1 MERERSPSGRTRVPG
16 RVFSGTG
23 VAIVSPPGHPPATS
37 PEPAMSD
44 LRPVRLSPLVLAFAG
59 ALLAACGSGSDS
71 DAFVLRTTSKA
82 ATPGDTTSLDG
93 LWMAYLA
100 SEAFSGLTDLNGD
113 GDTADDVA
121 VAVELDSQDE
131 FELGVA
137 ANRAIVLDDQVYLVV
152 AETEDGVDW
161 NGDTVQDDVVLLH
174 WSKITGVVDFVD
186 VFADAAAS
194 TFVVEPRLY
203 YRSAS
208 TPVGADETTLRFVDS
223 TQPVLPVAVES
234 VIGGGQLDPI
244 PRAEKRGLL
253 FLTLDEAGTQDL
265 NGDGDMT
272 DANVLAL
279 LDGTDAA
286 GRVVNVALALRDGST
301 PFAAFVQGTSDWT
314 VAFLVDELGQG
325 NTNLNAQGLFG
336 QPLLPESCAGTPDTD
351 TNDQILHYLEF
362 AEFVAGTA
370 TPVNTGLVGEDRILI
385 LTGFV
390 ATVASEADS
399 NCDLNED
406 GDTSDLVAR
415 WVATVVPVVPERDAD
430 LMHALATAL
439 PGGSFGLSVL
449 QDRLIAVVDEA
460 ADEQN
465 IDGKAGEHDLVG
477 WINPAASNP
486 VWKFSHQSPN
496 TPSFG
501 TGVFDSQGD
510 SEPFAGTSWMADE
523 SVDGRLG
530 LTFLEEVPRDG
541 NGNIGSLNTNFEC
554 TLVAK
559 DADTTD
565 ALPVWADFEENRNT
579 LDFDGVGYAL
589 DKNNAGIVLQG
600 AYAYFRVSEADDN
613 RDYNADGAK
622 NDVVVMR
629 NPLTTCDPV
638 PMATSNSLT
647 SPVITTGDRAAAFQS
662 SESQAGI
669 DFNDDGDT
677 TDLVVRYFLL
687 P

>member
-1 MERERSPSGRTRVPG
+1 
-16 RVFSGTG
+16 
-23 VAIVSPPGHPPATS
+23 
-37 PEPAMSD
+37 
-44 LRPVRLSPLVLAFAG
+44 
-59 ALLAACGSGSDS
+59 
-71 DAFVLRTTSKA
+71 
-82 ATPGDTTSLDG
+82 
-93 LWMAYLA
+93 
-100 SEAFSGLTDLNGD
+100 
-113 GDTADDVA
+113 
-121 VAVELDSQDE
+121 
-131 FELGVA
+131 
-137 ANRAIVLDDQVYLVV
+137 
-152 AETEDGVDW
+152 VDW

-399 NCDLNED
+399 QLRPQRGRRHERPGGALGGHGGARRARARRGSHARARD
-406 GDTSDLVAR
+406 GA
-415 WVATVVPVVPERDAD
+415 A
-430 LMHALATAL
+430 
-439 PGGSFGLSVL
+439 GGSFGLSVL

-477 WINPAASNP
+477 WINRRRATRCGSSRTRARTRRASARAC
-486 VWKFSHQSPN
+486 STRRATRSP
-496 TPSFG
+496 SRH
-501 TGVFDSQGD
+501 
-510 SEPFAGTSWMADE
+510 EL
-523 SVDGRLG
+523 DGRRVRRRAPRPD
-530 LTFLEEVPRDG
+530 VPRG
-541 NGNIGSLNTNFEC
+541 GPARRERQHR
-554 TLVAK
+554 VAEHELRVHAGGEGRRH
-559 DADTTD
+559 DRRPA
-565 ALPVWADFEENRNT
+565 
-579 LDFDGVGYAL
+579 GVGGLRGEPQHARL
-589 DKNNAGIVLQG
+589 RRRRLRARQEQRGHRPAG

-622 NDVVVMR
+622 NDVVVIAQPADHVR
-629 NPLTTCDPV
+629 SGADGHV
-638 PMATSNSLT
+638 DSLT

>member
-1 MERERSPSGRTRVPG
+1 MNDP
-16 RVFSGTG
+16 
-23 VAIVSPPGHPPATS
+23 HPA
-37 PEPAMSD
+37 
-44 LRPVRLSPLVLAFAG
+44 RLGSLALVLV
-59 ALLAACGSGSDS
+59 ALVAACGSDDSS
-71 DAFVLRTTSKA
+71 DAFVLRTTSRA
-82 ATPGDTTSLDG
+82 ATPGDTVSLDG

-113 GDTADDVA
+113 GDMADDVA
-121 VAVELDSQDE
+121 VAVDVAGTDE
-131 FELGVA
+131 FPLGVA
-137 ANRAIVLDDQVYLVV
+137 CNRAVVVDDQVYMVV
-152 AETEDGVDW
+152 SEAEDGMDW
-161 NGDTVQDDVVLLH
+161 NGDTLTDDVVLLH
-174 WSKITGVVDFVD
+174 WSKSTLVVDFVD
-186 VFADAAAS
+186 VFADAAAPL
-194 TFVVEPRLY
+194 FVVEDRLY
-203 YRSAS
+203 YRAVA
-208 TPVGADETTLRFVDS
+208 TPVGVDETTLHYVAA
-223 TQPVLPVAVES
+223 TQPVVPVAVEA
-234 VIGGGQLDPI
+234 VIGLGQLDPT

-253 FLTLDEAGTQDL
+253 FLTLAEGGTEDW

-286 GRVVNVALALRDGST
+286 GRVANVELALRDGST

-314 VAFLVDELGQG
+314 VAFLVDEMAQG

-362 AEFVAGTA
+362 AEFLMGTA
-370 TPVNTGLVGEDRILI
+370 TPVNTGLVGDERILI

-390 ATVASEADS
+390 ATVSEEADS

-406 GDTSDLVAR
+406 GDTSDAIAR
-415 WVATVVPVVPERDAD
+415 WVATQVPVVPERDAA

-449 QDRLIAVVDEA
+449 QDRLVAVVDEA
-460 ADEQN
+460 ADEVN
-465 IDGKAGEHDLVG
+465 IDGKVTDNDLVG

-486 VWKFSHQSPN
+486 VWDFAHQSGN
-496 TPSFG
+496 SPSFG

-523 SVDGRLG
+523 SVDGRLA
-530 LTFLEEVPRDG
+530 LTFLEEVPG
-541 NGNIGSLNTNFEC
+541 TNPAVASLNTNLQC

-559 DADTTD
+559 DGDKTD
-565 ALPVWADFEENRNT
+565 ALPVWADFEENRLV
-579 LDFDGVGYAL
+579 LDFDGVGYAV
-589 DKNNAGIVLQG
+589 DRNNAGIVIQG
-600 AYAYFRVSEADDN
+600 AFAYFRVSEADDN
-613 RDYNADGAK
+613 RDYNDDGAK
-622 NDVVVMR
+622 NDVVLMR
-629 NPLTTCDPV
+629 NPLTTCDPI
-638 PMATSNSLT
+638 PMATSSTLT
-647 SPVITTGDRAAAFQS
+647 SQVVTTGDRGAAFQS

-677 TDLVVRYFLL
+677 SDLVVRYFLL